1 MEKNKRKKY
10 DKPKLKRVNL
20 DAKCAVLGFCKTTG
34 GGVNIALANC
44 GVSVCVDDTS

>member
-20 DAKCAVLGFCKTTG
+20 DAKCAVLGFCKTSG
-34 GGVNIALANC
+34 GTELGLPNCSVNIC
-44 GVSVCVDDTS
+44 QDIGS